1 MAASEALVVNRPGRV
16 GGPAPSR
23 HQRNPGTGLGL
34 AGAGHQARQKRPGGE
49 QISWPTAVRTDPGLA
64 CVAAVG
70 YSVSAWIHGKKTVY
84 RVIRRYG
91 GLPQVKAQDD
101 RGTWGVL
108 LPAALSEDR
117 TAAFHDDGSAALA
130 GGDPATF

>member
-1 MAASEALVVNRPGRV
+1 MTHLRCHLIGGADRSDRV
-16 GGPAPSR
+16 SIRSAPAHITP
-23 HQRNPGTGLGL
+23 
-34 AGAGHQARQKRPGGE
+34 
-49 QISWPTAVRTDPGLA
+49 DLA